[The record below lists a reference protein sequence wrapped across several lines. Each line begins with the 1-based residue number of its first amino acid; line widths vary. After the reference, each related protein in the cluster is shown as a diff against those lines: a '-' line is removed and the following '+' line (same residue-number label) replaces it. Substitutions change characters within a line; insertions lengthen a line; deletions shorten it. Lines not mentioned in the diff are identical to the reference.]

1 MRNAR
6 RLQRRVGRDVRQRQH
21 GGRTGHP
28 LDTFIHIRQPMV
40 SIADTLEILV
50 VQIRHSRRPQ
60 PLTFIRIPIQRS
72 QTDVIRLRPSAY
84 LYNSNITPTKQKERK
99 NKNNV
104 LRNEKIKIS
113 GRRWGGYKIKKANGS
128 GATKA

>member
-40 SIADTLEILV
+40 SIAAALEILV
-50 VQIRHSRRPQ
+50 VQIRQSPRPQ
-60 PLTFIRIPIQRS
+60 PLTFIMIPIQRS
-72 QTDVIRLRPSAY
+72 QTGVIRLRPSAY
-84 LYNSNITPTKQKERK
+84 LYNSNITPHPPKQKERIK
-99 NKNNV
+99 DKNNL
-104 LRNEKIKIS
+104 LRNEKK
-113 GRRWGGYKIKKANGS
+113 
-128 GATKA
+128 